1 MQHTYIFYNTCFL
14 CRTNF
19 FMKENKYYT
28 HVNFLLPFAY
38 LMILGFFFTEN
49 TDQVRDRTIYRWI
62 LIQGVDF
69 NWDCWLG
76 VRVGMNW
83 ILLEIYLNVLL
94 IPVHSSMIKNIEF
107 PIILLQC
114 FAVVL
119 LTKLWDKCI
128 VIQNALIFKI
138 CITQTKVLHRDQTD
152 EWKGWMQLVIMIYH
166 LTGASKVC
174 FGILQMSVPS

>member
-1 MQHTYIFYNTCFL
+1 MYPFVKWSSQSCFPFHHMSKWKRIRSLKFSLLHFKGEKTHRKWRLPFFKGLQHTYIFYNTCFL

-49 TDQVRDRTIYRWI
+49 TDQVRDRTIYRCL

-76 VRVGMNW
+76 WGWGW
-83 ILLEIYLNVLL
+83 IGLY
-94 IPVHSSMIKNIEF
+94 
-107 PIILLQC
+107 
-114 FAVVL
+114 
-119 LTKLWDKCI
+119 
-128 VIQNALIFKI
+128 
-138 CITQTKVLHRDQTD
+138 
-152 EWKGWMQLVIMIYH
+152 
-166 LTGASKVC
+166 
-174 FGILQMSVPS
+174 

>member
-1 MQHTYIFYNTCFL
+1 MTGNRIVQQSYNTCEFIFLWVNIKLFLCNVLCTLLWNGLVRVASLFITCRSGREFDHLSSVSNISREKKPTENEGFHFFKGLQHTYIFYNTCFL

-49 TDQVRDRTIYRWI
+49 TDQVRDRTIYRCL

-76 VRVGMNW
+76 WGWGW
-83 ILLEIYLNVLL
+83 IGFY
-94 IPVHSSMIKNIEF
+94 
-107 PIILLQC
+107 
-114 FAVVL
+114 
-119 LTKLWDKCI
+119 
-128 VIQNALIFKI
+128 
-138 CITQTKVLHRDQTD
+138 
-152 EWKGWMQLVIMIYH
+152 
-166 LTGASKVC
+166 
-174 FGILQMSVPS
+174 